1 MGQSILILGESGTG
15 KTTSLRN
22 FKADEIML
30 IKSINKNLPFRGTF
44 DETIVSDNAAFIV
57 SEMKKT
63 KKKVIVVDD
72 AQYIMSNEFFRRVK
86 ESGWDKFN
94 DIASNFYKI
103 LTIVNEL
110 PNDVFVYFLSHV
122 QKDENGIEKIKTIGR
137 MLDEKLTIEG
147 LFTVVLKTNVCDGV
161 YSFQTQNSGHDTC
174 KSPVGMFNNFLIDN
188 DLKMVDSI
196 IREYWGYTDTKVE
209 EKAVAENAPSLRN
222 PKVRITE
229 EAKANVLKEAP
240 VIEGTKTSENVEEH
254 KEEPKSD
261 VTTLSDTDVVT
272 PTEVKEEVKTDVV
285 ETEVKVEQKQETIE
299 AKPVSNED
307 KIAAIKA
314 KLAALKK

>member
-30 IKSINKNLPFRGTF
+30 VKSISKNLPFRGTF
-44 DETIVSDNAAFIV
+44 DETLVSDNATFIV

-63 KKKVIVVDD
+63 KKKIIVIDD

-110 PNDVFVYFLSHV
+110 PDDVFVYFLSHV

-174 KSPVGMFNNFLIDN
+174 KSPVGMFSNFLIDN

-196 IREYWGYTDTKVE
+196 IREYWGYTLTKIE

-240 VIEGTKTSENVEEH
+240 VIEGTKTSKKVEEY

-261 VTTLSDTDVVT
+261 LPSYTDVDKQT
-272 PTEVKEEVKTDVV
+272 ISINETNQTTQ
-285 ETEVKVEQKQETIE
+285 ETEVKVEQKQEVIE
-299 AKPVSNED
+299 DKPVSNED